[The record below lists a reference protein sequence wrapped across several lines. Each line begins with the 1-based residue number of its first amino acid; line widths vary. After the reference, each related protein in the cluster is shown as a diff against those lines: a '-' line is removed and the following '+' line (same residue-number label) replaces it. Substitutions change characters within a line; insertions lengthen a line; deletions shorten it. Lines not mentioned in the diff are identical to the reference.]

1 MRKSKIK
8 AGDDL
13 TDGLDVAIFV
23 TEIMLL
29 MGKNTSGRRA
39 MTLQVGKKGRLYRWN
54 MCLPDIHIHEPR
66 IHIHVHIH
74 WVAIHIHIHD
84 LHIHIQIYS
93 QDSDSCSCHIH
104 AYAYSYSWKFM
115 NLCT

>member
-54 MCLPDIHIHEPR
+54 MCSLARSVPKPLKVPSLAR
-66 IHIHVHIH
+66 SVPKPLR
-74 WVAIHIHIHD
+74 VR
-84 LHIHIQIYS
+84 S
-93 QDSDSCSCHIH
+93 VPV
-104 AYAYSYSWKFM
+104 
-115 NLCT
+115 LCQSL